1 MIKIRYGGATPRTH
15 PATYQQ
21 GRKKFQ
27 FDKLC
32 LTPYTIPTSGHCG
45 SVNCGC
51 ESLLVIRLGK
61 ILNSTSVPAHFSRHR
76 SVTPG
81 WLLHFPLKLPIW
93 LDNRY
98 VGRVLFCNPTRIFNK
113 FFQRGYQRNLK
124 EPNIQDKSPHIPH
137 AWIESIS
144 FNKVKFKFC
153 QENWQMGRRQNMS
166 EALNIRVLSCL
177 GRSNA
182 GYWHQ
187 NKW

>member
-1 MIKIRYGGATPRTH
+1 MAGLLPVHTQQPINRVEKNSNLINSASLHTPSRH
-15 PATYQQ
+15 PATV
-21 GRKKFQ
+21 
-27 FDKLC
+27 D
-32 LTPYTIPTSGHCG
+32 
-45 SVNCGC
+45 VNCGC

-61 ILNSTSVPAHFSRHR
+61 ILNSTRVPALFSRHR

-124 EPNIQDKSPHIPH
+124 EPNIQDKSPHHIPH
-137 AWIESIS
+137 AWIESTS

-153 QENWQMGRRQNMS
+153 QENWQMGRRQYMS